1 MSVRAA
7 SHCVLKMPRVLTC
20 QDHTHALVT
29 MDSQGMELSHAQVK
43 YWQIKGFLC
52 HIQDDSPNPDVNEC
66 ALSLDNC
73 DTNALCENLFG
84 SFFCECNFGYTGTG
98 NECSEFRDNV

>member
-7 SHCVLKMPRVLTC
+7 SHCVLKMPCVLTC

-43 YWQIKGFLC
+43 YWQRVSLLFELILPTQMSTNVLYLLIPVIPMHCAKTFLEV
-52 HIQDDSPNPDVNEC
+52 SFVNAISGTLE
-66 ALSLDNC
+66 LGM
-73 DTNALCENLFG
+73 NAVSSEI
-84 SFFCECNFGYTGTG
+84 T
-98 NECSEFRDNV
+98 CS

>member
-7 SHCVLKMPRVLTC
+7 SQCVLKMPRVLTC

-43 YWQIKGFLC
+43 VLAKYSAKLYLQV
-52 HIQDDSPNPDVNEC
+52 DSPNPDVNEC
-66 ALSLDNC
+66 DLSLDTC
-73 DTNALCENLFG
+73 DTNALCKNLFG

-98 NECSEFRDNV
+98 NECSEFRDNM

>member
-7 SHCVLKMPRVLTC
+7 SYCVLKMPRVLTC

-29 MDSQGMELSHAQVK
+29 MDSQGMELSHVQVK
-43 YWQIKGFLC
+43 VLAKGFSAVRV
-52 HIQDDSPNPDVNEC
+52 DSPNPDVNEC

>member
-20 QDHTHALVT
+20 RDHTYALVT
-29 MDSQGMELSHAQVK
+29 MDSQGMGLIHAQVK
-43 YWQIKGFLC
+43 VFAKVSALRV
-52 HIQDDSPNPDVNEC
+52 DSPNPDVNEC
-66 ALSLDNC
+66 ASSLDNC
-73 DTNALCENLFG
+73 DANALCENLFG

>member
-29 MDSQGMELSHAQVK
+29 MDSQGMELSHVQVNVLAK
-43 YWQIKGFLC
+43 DFSAIYKLILPTQMSMSVLHLLIPVILMHFAKTFLEV
-52 HIQDDSPNPDVNEC
+52 SFVNATSGTLE
-66 ALSLDNC
+66 LGM
-73 DTNALCENLFG
+73 NAVSSEI
-84 SFFCECNFGYTGTG
+84 T
-98 NECSEFRDNV
+98 CS